1 MKFLRRFRK
10 SFDFHEKYSSLFEAL
25 SVSFVGNWVFSS
37 KILLMNFI
45 SLRSQFP
52 YFRWL
57 FKFSNMLNSL
67 LHIWQNFLLLVGW
80 ILLVSF
86 WTEIS
91 WLLEFSWYERRY
103 PTPETFL
110 CSILYILY
118 YISYLDSR
126 TPQICCIPNSIGL
139 PDHSVLF
146 DIAYIVA
153 VPGPTSIVYI
163 IVLYNTH
170 CGYDQLCPT
179 SHKLL
184 YVSK

>member
-1 MKFLRRFRK
+1 MDMVLLPKFRSIELNWNGTERK
-10 SFDFHEKYSSLFEAL
+10 LKNADE
-25 SVSFVGNWVFSS
+25 
-37 KILLMNFI
+37 
-45 SLRSQFP
+45 
-52 YFRWL
+52 
-57 FKFSNMLNSL
+57 
-67 LHIWQNFLLLVGW
+67 
-80 ILLVSF
+80 
-86 WTEIS
+86 
-91 WLLEFSWYERRY
+91 WYERRY

-170 CGYDQLCPT
+170 HSYVQLCPT